1 MLIEVVFASPGAA
14 LIRAYRLDESATVA
28 EALQLAAAD
37 PVFAGV
43 DFGRCGLGL
52 YGAIVNPQHP
62 LREGDRVEIYR
73 ELAVDPKNARRRRAA
88 AGPATR
94 RGDGVQ

>member
-14 LIRAYRLDESATVA
+14 LSRAYRLDEAATVA
-28 EALQLAAAD
+28 EALRLAALD
-37 PVFAGV
+37 PAFAGI
-43 DFGRCGLGL
+43 DFGRCGLGV
-52 YGAIVNPQHP
+52 YGTIVTPQHV
-62 LREGDRVEIYR
+62 LVEGDRVEIYR

-88 AGPATR
+88 AVRATR